1 MSGVDDLP
9 EFSLAELTNLAEVTP
24 RTIRYYIAQGL
35 LPPPAGGG
43 PASRYSVGHLERLRL
58 IRELQRQ
65 HLPLAEIRNRLE
77 RLSNEEVGALAA
89 SLERRQAQLAPGS
102 ALDYI
107 QAVLG
112 APPTVARVPGRM
124 PTPAPPP
131 AAPAPAIPPVSA
143 PPHRAASA
151 APDVAVREARAPYA
165 EPPAAFRPA
174 PTAQATRSQWERIA
188 LAPDI
193 ELHVRRPLSR
203 IQNRAVDRLLAVARQ
218 LLEEDPS

>member
-1 MSGVDDLP
+1 MDETP
-9 EFSLAELTNLAEVTP
+9 EFSLAQLTDLADVTP

-43 PASRYSVGHLERLRL
+43 PASRYSVGHLDRLRL

-77 RLSNEEVGALAA
+77 RLSDEEVGALAA
-89 SLERRQAQLAPGS
+89 SLERRQAEAAPGS

-107 QAVLG
+107 RTVLG
-112 APPTVARVPGRM
+112 GSSTVGPVPGR
-124 PTPAPPP
+124 PLPSPALP
-131 AAPAPAIPPVSA
+131 ASAPAPAMAPMRA
-143 PPHRAASA
+143 PPQRAEAAASHA
-151 APDVAVREARAPYA
+151 AAREVTAPYA
-165 EPPAAFRPA
+165 EPPAAPRPA
-174 PTAQATRSQWERIA
+174 PAAQAARSQWERIA

-203 IQNRAVDRLLAVARQ
+203 LQNRAVDRLVAIARQ

>member
-1 MSGVDDLP
+1 MDEGS
-9 EFSLAELTNLAEVTP
+9 EFSLSELTDLAEVTP

-35 LPPPAGGG
+35 LPPPVGAG
-43 PASRYSVGHLERLRL
+43 PASRYSVSHLDRLRL

-77 RLSNEEVGALAA
+77 RLSDEEVAALAA
-89 SLERRQAQLAPGS
+89 SLGRRQAEAAPES

-107 QAVLG
+107 RTVLSG
-112 APPTVARVPGRM
+112 PGSAAPVPFAASL
-124 PTPAPPP
+124 PAPAPP
-131 AAPAPAIPPVSA
+131 ARAPAMAPMPDSLHGAESA
-143 PPHRAASA
+143 PPGA
-151 APDVAVREARAPYA
+151 AVREASVPYA
-165 EPPAAFRPA
+165 APGVARPA
-174 PTAQATRSQWERIA
+174 SVAQAARSQWERIA

-203 IQNRAVDRLLAVARQ
+203 LQNRAVDRLVAVARQ

>member
-1 MSGVDDLP
+1 MDDIS
-9 EFSLAELTNLAEVTP
+9 EFSLAELTDLADVTP

-35 LPPPAGGG
+35 LPPPVGGG
-43 PASRYSVGHLERLRL
+43 PASRYSIGHLERLRL

-77 RLSNEEVGALAA
+77 RLSDEEVGALAS
-89 SLERRQAQLAPGS
+89 SLDRRQAETAPGS

-107 QAVLG
+107 RTVLG
-112 APPTVARVPGRM
+112 TPPRAAPVPGRTSI
-124 PTPAPPP
+124 PAPAPPR
-131 AAPAPAIPPVSA
+131 PAPAIPPVPA
-143 PPHRAASA
+143 RPTPAESA
-151 APDVAVREARAPYA
+151 APHAAVREVMAPDA
-165 EPPAAFRPA
+165 EPPAGPQPA
-174 PTAQATRSQWERIA
+174 PAAQAARSQWERIA

-203 IQNRAVDRLLAVARQ
+203 LQNRAVDRLVAVARQ